1 MNLPPKIICLFSFA
15 LSVLPP
21 AFGSNSYLI
30 EEWNFDS
37 PSPEIGVNGQ
47 RIDTWENVSPN
58 SVPAPGLLRYQT
70 EGWSNRSRFEDLE
83 TSVIGEFR
91 LTVTVDDMLMGS
103 DGTNH
108 DRVRFQIQ
116 TDAGPLR
123 LQLTTDGTGELIA
136 SMEQGTRDSGEF
148 EVPLLDQDNYAGAT
162 KMPLTLIATWNFE
175 ENTMSLEVTG
185 SVVIP
190 ETTQTANNLDN
201 ISAIILFRMT
211 EISFSN
217 GGYMD
222 LDTVTIDF
230 VEVPP
235 PEPVSPNLVE
245 GWNFTGSNPESGA
258 NGGSIDVWT
267 SASPNSQLSD
277 GRLRYATSGDSNTL
291 VLGNL
296 NTADFAQLRLAIE
309 LDDIRIGTDGAG
321 KDQVTFRFQTDAG
334 ALELELNAYTNSQ
347 LTIDMEQGTG
357 NTGDLDVDLLNQD
370 NYAGAEIPLV
380 LVCIWDF
387 STNTMFFEASGA
399 INASASIAA
408 DNLAQVNT
416 IQSFQVRGGGMQYGT
431 YLDLH
436 SVDIAATV
444 LNVNTGFESPLFGL
458 RTSGNP
464 PVTLAYEDPHSGD
477 YVMQAQLTPDSPN
490 KYRTEASLNPSNDWP
505 SLNMEVD
512 TNYWIGVSIKQGED
526 YHGTVEY
533 NDQTMLMQLHYYDW
547 RYEVDAI
554 DGDGTP
560 VKQQPQ
566 PFVLRYDGDFVQI
579 QYETST
585 DGLTAQRI
593 NLGDPMPPA
602 IGEWVDWV
610 VHFKL
615 SETDG
620 LFQVWR
626 NGELVLDWEGDN
638 HYHLRPDGAYFKMG
652 MYSAQHKDGSIEAG
666 WGEVMPAGETRTLYY
681 DEFRVAG
688 EEGNYALVAPRG
700 RKLSVSEIQPNDENL
715 TLWFKGEGGDAAGSF
730 VLQSSPDLG
739 GFTDD
744 PSAGSVSGRHSA
756 QSTPGEFEV
765 SVPMEAEASKMFY
778 RIRRK

>member
-1 MNLPPKIICLFSFA
+1 MNLPQKIICFLFFA
-15 LSVLPP
+15 LSVLTP
-21 AFGSNSYLI
+21 AFGSNTYLI
-30 EEWNFDS
+30 EKWNFDS
-37 PSPEIGVNGQ
+37 SSPEIGVNGQ
-47 RIDTWENVSPN
+47 KIDTWKNVSPN
-58 SVPAPGLLRYQT
+58 SVPGPGLLRYQT
-70 EGWSNRSRFEDLE
+70 EGMSKRSQFDNLVLSAMSEL
-83 TSVIGEFR
+83 R

-116 TDAGPLR
+116 TDVGPLR

-136 SMEQGTRDSGEF
+136 SMEQGTLDSNEF
-148 EVPLLDQDNYAGAT
+148 VVPLLDQDNYAGVT

-175 ENTMSLEVTG
+175 KNTMSFEATG

-190 ETTQTANNLDN
+190 KTTQTANNLSN
-201 ISAIILFRMT
+201 ISELRFFRMNGL
-211 EISFSN
+211 SFSY

-230 VEVPP
+230 LEVPP

-267 SASPNSQLSD
+267 TASPNSQLSD

-291 VLGNL
+291 NLNNL
-296 NTADFAQLRLAIE
+296 NTANFAQLRLAIK
-309 LDDIRIGTDGAG
+309 LDDIRIGTDGTG
-321 KDQVTFRFQTDAG
+321 KDQVTFVFQTDAG
-334 ALELELNAYTNSQ
+334 ALKLELNAYTNNQ

-357 NTGDLDVDLLNQD
+357 NAGDLDVDLLDQD
-370 NYAGAEIPLV
+370 NYAGAKIPLV

-399 INASASIAA
+399 IHASASIAA

-431 YLDLH
+431 YLDLL

-444 LNVNTGFESPLFGL
+444 LNVSTGFESPVLEL
-458 RTSGNP
+458 NTSGNP
-464 PVTLAYEDPHSGD
+464 PVTIAYEDSHSGN
-477 YVMQAQLTPDSPN
+477 YVMQAQLTPDSPDTI
-490 KYRTEASLNPSNDWP
+490 RTEVTLNPSSLKP
-505 SLNMEVD
+505 SLNIDVD
-512 TNYWIGVSIKQGED
+512 KNYWIAVSIKMGED
-526 YHGTVEY
+526 YHGTVDY

-547 RYEVDAI
+547 RYDVDAT
-554 DGDGTP
+554 DSEGNSFH
-560 VKQQPQ
+560 QQPQ
-566 PFVLRYDGDFVQI
+566 PFVLRYENDFVQI

-585 DGLTAQRI
+585 DGLTAQRF

-615 SETDG
+615 SDTDG

-626 NGELVLDWEGDN
+626 NGELVLDWKGDN

-652 MYSAQHKDGSIEAG
+652 MYSAQHKDEAIEAG
-666 WGEVMPAGETRTLYY
+666 WGEAMPAGETRTLYY

-700 RKLSVSEIQPNDENL
+700 RKLSVSDIQLDDGNI
-715 TLWFKGEGGDAAGSF
+715 TLRFQGEGGDAAGSF
-730 VLQSSPDLG
+730 VLQKSPDLS

-744 PSAGSVSGRHSA
+744 PSAGSVSGSHSA
-756 QSTPGEFEV
+756 QSASAEFEV
-765 SVPMEAEASKMFY
+765 TVPMEAEASKMFY